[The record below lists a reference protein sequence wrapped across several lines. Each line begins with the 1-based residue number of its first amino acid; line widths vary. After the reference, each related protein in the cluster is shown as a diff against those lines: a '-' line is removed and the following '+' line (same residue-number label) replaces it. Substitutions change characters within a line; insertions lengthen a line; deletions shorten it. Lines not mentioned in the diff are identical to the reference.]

1 MSAPIR
7 SEDGPG
13 DPLSYAPRWARQSPR
28 VEPELSTFAHAP
40 PTAPPKSAIA
50 DFDARAVE
58 LGSGEASR
66 RLERLASSRR
76 AQQP

>member
-40 PTAPPKSAIA
+40 PT
-50 DFDARAVE
+50 
-58 LGSGEASR
+58 
-66 RLERLASSRR
+66 
-76 AQQP
+76 